1 MAIARERV
9 GSSRVVVGLS
19 IVMPTT
25 KQWGKVEVGLGFDN
39 TELFGTSVQTYLES
53 LKKNWKIPH
62 TELEV
67 SLYWPTKK
75 LTGIQEFPNYHEP
88 VYKHIENASKNLEM
102 YIIQKCIY
110 VSIMT

>member
-1 MAIARERV
+1 MAIARESWV
-9 GSSRVVVGLS
+9 VVVVGLS

-25 KQWGKVEVGLGFDN
+25 KQWGKVEVGLGYDN

-53 LKKNWKIPH
+53 LQKNWKIPH

-75 LTGIQEFPNYHEP
+75 LTGIQEIPMYLEL
-88 VYKHIENASKNLEM
+88 VYKHTQNVSKKSN
-102 YIIQKCIY
+102 
-110 VSIMT
+110 